1 MAANIVGFEA
11 EEVQINVFPYAIV
24 MDGLAIFFAGAG
36 SFFITAIGVPNV
48 TLRLFSAPPSGGR
61 R

>member
-11 EEVQINVFPYAIV
+11 GEVQINLFPYAIV
-24 MDGLAIFFAGAG
+24 MDGLAIFFAGTG

-48 TLRLFSAPPSGGR
+48 TLRPFPAPP
-61 R
+61 